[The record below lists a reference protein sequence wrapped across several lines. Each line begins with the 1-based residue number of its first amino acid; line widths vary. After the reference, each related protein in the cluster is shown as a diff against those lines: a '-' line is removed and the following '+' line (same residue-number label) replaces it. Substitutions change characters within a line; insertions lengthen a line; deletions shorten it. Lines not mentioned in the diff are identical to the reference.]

1 MEICSG
7 VTESQCTEAE
17 TASMFHSQVVRG
29 TSLMG
34 LLFICLLLSQSYSQY
49 NLILLM
55 ILFSKNLILQ
65 KRKDDLQTE
74 GDFLSWES
82 LEEDRWTL
90 YSKAKWVN
98 LDSGLEDPCREKAQI
113 NVLLRNEPNS
123 HNDSMK
129 HCKKL

>member
-1 MEICSG
+1 MPGYPRIPQEPADGIIIHLLAA
-7 VTESQCTEAE
+7 VTILQSVQPYST
-17 TASMFHSQVVRG
+17 HG
-29 TSLMG
+29 
-34 LLFICLLLSQSYSQY
+34 FI
-49 NLILLM
+49 
-55 ILFSKNLILQ
+55 FKNLILQ
-65 KRKDDLQTE
+65 KRKDDWQTE

>member
-34 LLFICLLLSQSYSQY
+34 LLFICLQLSQSYSQY
-49 NLILLM
+49 NLILLLV
-55 ILFSKNLILQ
+55 LFSKNLILQ
-65 KRKDDLQTE
+65 KRKDDWQTE

-82 LEEDRWTL
+82 LEEDRWSL

-98 LDSGLEDPCREKAQI
+98 LDSGLEDPCREKAKM
-113 NVLLRNEPNS
+113 NVFLMNEPNS
-123 HNDSMK
+123 HSDSMK